1 MLRRIGSPITLGLIV
16 VALSACSQNATTTP
30 ASANAPSASPATPVA
45 SNSTKYVKV
54 GALNNVQITAGGSG
68 EAVVHVQIQSGYHT
82 NANPPTDKYLK
93 PTEVIVTPSNGIS
106 VGFITYPNPTTKKFS
121 FADHPLSVY
130 EGDAAIKVTLKA
142 SPAATQGTHSLAAT
156 LNVQACDDQ
165 VCYPPGSI
173 DLSIPVTIK

>member
-1 MLRRIGSPITLGLIV
+1 MIRRIASPITSALIG
-16 VALSACSQNATTTP
+16 VALSACSQNKPPP
-30 ASANAPSASPATPVA
+30 ASSSAPSASPATAVA

-54 GALNNVQITAGGSG
+54 AAPENVQMATGGSG
-68 EAVVHVQIQSGYHT
+68 AAVVHVLIQSGYHT

-93 PTEVIVTPSNGIS
+93 PTEVIVTPSNGVS
-106 VGFITYPNPTTKKFS
+106 VGFITYPNPITKKFS

-142 SPAATQGTHSLAAT
+142 TPAATQGTHSLSAK

-165 VCYPPGSI
+165 VCYPPGTI